1 MGGHMGA
8 DVFLTQAEVAE
19 LTGISRGKRIGGHLL
34 NREQLQVQWLRTS
47 GIPFFEN
54 ARGRP
59 IIARAVIEGRPA
71 APREEQKR
79 GWQPRVLAGG

>member
-1 MGGHMGA
+1 MGTDM
-8 DVFLTQAEVAE
+8 FLTSAEVAE
-19 LTGISRGKRIGGHLL
+19 LTGISRGRRISGRLL
-34 NREQLQVQWLRTS
+34 NREQLQVEWLRAS

-59 IIARAVIEGRPA
+59 IIARAVIEGRGTSAIDEP
-71 APREEQKR
+71 KR